1 VRGLVLLSAVALLA
15 CSGELAGHEPS
26 ESPSSTPG
34 PIEPSPDRTARTLFV
49 RTCESSVFGDLGADW
64 RRGQIAAGPLVF
76 VGAAGYADDPG
87 DRFAAPGRLATSQ
100 KVLIVVR
107 GARPVEVSV
116 RHPGAALA
124 YDPARWGD
132 RNVVPFGGGD
142 PRVRF
147 EPCGGDR
154 RWTQFNGAFLLR
166 GPGCVPVEV
175 RPADRGPTVVTI
187 SFGAGDRC

>member
-1 VRGLVLLSAVALLA
+1 VVKHVLLALLA
-15 CSGELAGHEPS
+15 LVACTSGIEDTRRMSEPPATA
-26 ESPSSTPG
+26 SPSIGAAATRST
-34 PIEPSPDRTARTLFV
+34 FV
-49 RTCESSVFGDLGADW
+49 RSCESSVYGDLGSDW
-64 RRGQIAAGPLVF
+64 RRGQISVGPVVF

-87 DRFAAPGRLATSQ
+87 NLFSAPGELATSQ
-100 KVLIVVR
+100 KVLVVVR
-107 GARPVEVSV
+107 GGRPVEVSV
-116 RHPGAALA
+116 RHPDAALA
-124 YDPARWGD
+124 YDPSRWGE
-132 RNVVPFGGGD
+132 RNVVPFRRGD

-175 RPADRGPTVVTI
+175 RPQDRTLVFATI